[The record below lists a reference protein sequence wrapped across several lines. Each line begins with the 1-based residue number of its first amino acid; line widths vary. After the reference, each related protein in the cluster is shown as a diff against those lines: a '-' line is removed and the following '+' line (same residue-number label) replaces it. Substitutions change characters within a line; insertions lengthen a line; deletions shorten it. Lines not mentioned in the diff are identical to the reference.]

1 MDIKVLFST
10 EISKKKLK
18 CNNHQGSYKMV
29 LSLAYVNSINIYI
42 ALSSHLMLV
51 VASLIVRLSMI
62 SIFAITM
69 ARLSSLCYM
78 WMISS
83 WPIISLSSMINDIK
97 GQLHGSFDITDL
109 GLLFFIGALLG
120 FYFLSLSPGSLATFW
135 DGRLQATELF

>member
-83 WPIISLSSMINDIK
+83 
-97 GQLHGSFDITDL
+97 
-109 GLLFFIGALLG
+109 
-120 FYFLSLSPGSLATFW
+120 
-135 DGRLQATELF
+135 